1 MFTSKLRK
9 KSQLG
14 RVWFVLWWENDLNR
28 ILPQLYP
35 NLYNCHLS
43 STRGD
48 TSQDGHG
55 QSQLLLAWDASKKK
69 VSYG

>member
-14 RVWFVLWWENDLNR
+14 RVWFDLNR

-35 NLYNCHLS
+35 NLYNGHLS